1 MNGRTLGTLCGD
13 DDIIECVN
21 NLDALP
27 TYEFPKRFSQTRYF
41 EERSP

>member
-1 MNGRTLGTLCGD
+1 MNGRTLETLCDD

-27 TYEFPKRFSQTRYF
+27 TYKFPKKLNLKN
-41 EERSP
+41 